1 MIMAADEFASSRLGD
16 LPNDGYA
23 TKREREL
30 SDAVMFFMRD
40 IERNRAAL
48 LLIVIEGREVFRGRV
63 LKQWRGLRP
72 ADALCD
78 KIYDYFVRQA
88 GPNPLGQLEALSRM
102 TNRER
107 YGLM

>member
-1 MIMAADEFASSRLGD
+1 MAVDEFASSRLGD
-16 LPNDGYA
+16 LPNDGYS

-30 SDAVMFFMRD
+30 SDAVMLFMRD
-40 IERNRAAL
+40 MERDRKVL
-48 LLIVIEGREVFRGRV
+48 LLIVVEGREKFRKLV

-72 ADALCD
+72 ADDLCD
-78 KIYDYFVRQA
+78 KIYDYFVKQA